1 MQNHKKIISRTAV
14 RELADRLR
22 REGQTIVFTN
32 GCFDILHAG
41 HVDLLEK
48 ARGFGDVLI
57 LGLNSDA
64 SVERLKGT
72 GRPINSAEHRARVL
86 LALSVVDYVSV
97 FDEDTPFELIQA
109 IRPDV
114 LVKGA
119 DYTPDT
125 IVGRDIVEQHGG
137 RVEVVALLPGYS
149 TSAMI
154 RTIRQVG
161 NGKRLDNETTVA

>member
-1 MQNHKKIISRTAV
+1 MQNYNQVLSRAAV

-22 REGQTIVFTN
+22 REGQKVVFTN

-57 LGLNSDA
+57 VGLNSDA
-64 SVERLKGT
+64 SVERLKGA
-72 GRPINSAEHRARVL
+72 GRPINAVEHRARVL

-97 FDEDTPFELIQA
+97 FDEDTPFELVWTIC
-109 IRPDV
+109 PDV
-114 LVKGA
+114 LVKGG

-125 IVGRDIVEQHGG
+125 IVGRGIVEEHGG
-137 RVEVVALLPGYS
+137 RVEVVALLPGQS
-149 TSAMI
+149 TSAII
-154 RTIRQVG
+154 RKIRQI
-161 NGKRLDNETTVA
+161 